1 MQPGLRNAG
10 LGGQRLE
17 EAVGVRVSE
26 TCENALGFKYNSAQ
40 MTSGANRLQLARLAV
55 HLTEESSSY
64 QRSVSQRDSYLLGEY
79 EVA

>member
-17 EAVGVRVSE
+17 EAVGVRSISPR
-26 TCENALGFKYNSAQ
+26 FKYNSAQ